1 MKRFTTKIVF
11 FGAPIFLVIII
22 MELCLRSI
30 PSDYKLK
37 KEYLDANSNEVETLI
52 LGSSQTFCGINP
64 KYFASK
70 TYNASYLMQ
79 TLDLDFIIVNK
90 YKDDFKNL
98 KTIVLPISYFSLF
111 SNLSFTLES
120 WRIKKYAI
128 YSDQNIF
135 EKLLQNFEL
144 TNQRLNIS
152 VHRLKDYYIDKNSPL
167 YSDSLGWATFFKS
180 ENAEDLIE
188 TGKTTASYH
197 RFDLDLEVVQKA
209 TKENELLLEEFLEWS
224 ENENIK
230 IILFT
235 PPAYKTYRDNL
246 HIGQL
251 NLTIKTANDIALKY
265 SNCEYYNLINDS
277 NFIANDFYD
286 ANHLSEIGA
295 KKLSNIISNII
306 EESQTK

>member
-64 KYFASK
+64 KYFTSK